1 METATSLAIAQLS
14 QYLRALTGRLDPGAG
29 WYGEFL
35 RRDPA
40 GMRACL
46 DGTAMPPWDVVES
59 LLGDAGA
66 DAREA
71 EYAAGLRAAA
81 VRAWDARPGGA
92 QELRTLLAA
101 AVAERAASEAA
112 LRDLTAR
119 LAAAPGPPEAES
131 LGREL
136 AWTQDDAAR
145 AAARCEDLTHRL
157 TEAPLR
163 APGAPVRAPDPLDP
177 AGGAE
182 RLASAEGA
190 GSPRLAVGDLVSPEW
205 VPGRPDPAGS
215 APTPGH
221 LDPVGGAGRLGG
233 AVGEPAGPPTPGEP
247 DPVGPA
253 WAPGGPD
260 SADGAGRLASAEGVG
275 RPGLAVGDPAGPVW
289 ALRHPGPGRERGDG
303 AQPADGVDA
312 ARPEVAQAGDGM
324 PPRRVGEDVP
334 PPPVGDGV
342 AAPVGRAEGRWLR
355 GGRRAGGARYAGAAV
370 PPPVFTP

>member
-1 METATSLAIAQLS
+1 MRCNAVMETATSLAIAQLS
-14 QYLRALTGRLDPGAG
+14 QYLRALTGRLDPRAG

-66 DAREA
+66 DDREA
-71 EYAAGLRAAA
+71 RYAALLRAAA
-81 VRAWDARPGGA
+81 VTAWDARPGGA

-136 AWTQDDAAR
+136 AWTRDDAAR

-157 TEAPLR
+157 KKTPLPPPVP
-163 APGAPVRAPDPLDP
+163 ASPPTPAPVGP
-177 AGGAE
+177 
-182 RLASAEGA
+182 
-190 GSPRLAVGDLVSPEW
+190 
-205 VPGRPDPAGS
+205 VPGRATS
-215 APTPGH
+215 
-221 LDPVGGAGRLGG
+221 GR
-233 AVGEPAGPPTPGEP
+233 
-247 DPVGPA
+247 
-253 WAPGGPD
+253 
-260 SADGAGRLASAEGVG
+260 
-275 RPGLAVGDPAGPVW
+275 
-289 ALRHPGPGRERGDG
+289 
-303 AQPADGVDA
+303 Q
-312 ARPEVAQAGDGM
+312 
-324 PPRRVGEDVP
+324 RRVGSESGADDAWPEVEVP

-355 GGRRAGGARYAGAAV
+355 GGPTRRLSWDPRV
-370 PPPVFTP
+370 